1 MWGRGVVADE
11 DAPFMQKWEDGA
23 INVFRGKIS
32 SRFKVL
38 VRQFDSVGV
47 LLITLVLFRQNFFK
61 PLGLLFRDPLVYRF
75 WVVADEELLAA
86 MVTPQDSHLLKA
98 DRFLAAT
105 FSYRNCSHG
114 LISAANDMENVFGPV
129 INGKPPVWR
138 RA

>member
-11 DAPFMQKWEDGA
+11 DVPFTSKWEDGA
-23 INVFRGKIS
+23 IDVPRGKIS
-32 SRFKVL
+32 SRFEGL

-47 LLITLVLFRQNFFK
+47 LLITLVLFRQDFFK
-61 PLGLLFRDPLVYRF
+61 PLCLLFRNPIVYRF

-105 FSYRNCSHG
+105 FSYR
-114 LISAANDMENVFGPV
+114 
-129 INGKPPVWR
+129 
-138 RA
+138 